1 MDISNQSTPPV
12 RKKINKKQAIKEAQE
27 KASKLQSHRKTDYL
41 PMKDQL
47 SGIFSELAQL
57 RKANKQQLR
66 KEEEVKKHL
75 DAIILDLWVAAN
87 YQESPWRRVSL
98 NHNDYSK
105 NKRYSE
111 KFLTYDLLDGVLQDL
126 VSLKYIESSG
136 YFHDKVSKK
145 SSRQTRIK
153 ATDKLLNSLDF
164 DISKIDRNPEVSEEE
179 VIIIKEGE
187 GKNKKKIEYVDD
199 RFKIQM
205 REDLRNY
212 NNLLRK
218 TKFGIDGIDLR
229 YKYDTTNITVK
240 RIFIGDSGGGRFYH
254 GFWENMSEE
263 DRSRLQINNEAV
275 CELDYANFQPRIVYA
290 NKGIQITNDL
300 YTIEGCNR
308 EEVKKAFLV
317 LFNCKSRKHA
327 IDTIRRKGIKKV
339 ESLLQKIEQ
348 KHKAISESFYNPGFG
363 LHLQFLDSWI
373 AEKVINRLTE
383 KDIACLPIH
392 DSFIVAKKYESELR
406 SLMEDSFQELYS
418 FKPVIK

>member
-1 MDISNQSTPPV
+1 MNPQNQLSSSIQNEID
-12 RKKINKKQAIKEAQE
+12 KKRAIKEAQE
-27 KASKLQSHRKTDYL
+27 KARKLQVYRKTDSPL
-41 PMKDQL
+41 MNAQL
-47 SGIFSELAQL
+47 SGIFSELVQL
-57 RKANKQQLR
+57 RKAKKQQLR
-66 KEEEVKKHL
+66 KEKEVKKHL

-126 VSLKYIESSG
+126 VTLKYIEPSG

-164 DISKIDRNPEVSEEE
+164 DISKIEHNPEVSEEE

-199 RFKIQM
+199 IYKIQM
-205 REDLRNY
+205 RKDLHKY
-212 NNLLRK
+212 NSLLRK
-218 TKFGIDGIDLR
+218 TRFGIDGIDLR

-240 RIFIGDSGGGRFYH
+240 RIFIGESGGGRFYH
-254 GFWENMSEE
+254 GFWENMPDEE
-263 DRSRLQINNEAV
+263 RGKLHINNEPV

-290 NKGIQITNDL
+290 NKGIQVTDDL

-348 KHKAISESFYNPGFG
+348 KHEAISKSFYNPGFG

-383 KDIACLPIH
+383 KDIVCLPIH

-406 SLMEDSFQELYS
+406 SLMEDSFQEVYS
-418 FKPVIK
+418 IKPLIK